1 MLRQCVIKLNIPR
14 KHGMSDMIAVS
25 TLMHLMCYYKVED
38 LYSNWIR
45 DIYY

>member
-1 MLRQCVIKLNIPR
+1 MLRQCVIKLNISR

-25 TLMHLMCYYKVED
+25 TLMHLMCYHKVED